1 MDYLRKVYQLNI
13 SLLGV
18 IPEVWRQ
25 VRVADSDTLA
35 NLHETLQVVM
45 GWTNVHMHM
54 FIKGKEKYGVPDDQ
68 FPDDTRNEQQTRLR
82 QVLKKPGDSLLYI
95 YDFGDAWEH
104 RVVLEEVLPY
114 DLSQPL
120 PACCYGERACPPED
134 VAVRPVMMNF
144 WRRRP
149 TRRILNMTIWSAGSG
164 VISSLICSISTLPM
178 SCCERVNFAWS
189 DAGFS
194 EWWAFA

>member
-1 MDYLRKVYQLNI
+1 MSSTLNMDYLRKVYQLNI

-25 VRVADSDTLA
+25 VRIADSDTLA
-35 NLHETLQVVM
+35 SLHETLQVVM

-54 FIKGKEKYGVPDDQ
+54 FIRDKEKYGVPDDQ
-68 FPDDTRNEQQTRLR
+68 FPDDTRDERQTRLR

-104 RVVLEEVLPY
+104 RVVLEEILPY

-120 PACCYGERACPPED
+120 PACCHGERACPPED
-134 VAVRPVMMNF
+134 VGGPPGYDEFLEATADPSHPEHDYMVRWIGGEFHPDLFDINLTNELLREHQLRMV
-144 WRRRP
+144 
-149 TRRILNMTIWSAGSG
+149 
-164 VISSLICSISTLPM
+164 
-178 SCCERVNFAWS
+178 
-189 DAGFS
+189 
-194 EWWAFA
+194 

>member
-18 IPEVWRQ
+18 VPEVWRQ

-35 NLHETLQVVM
+35 SLHETLQVAM
-45 GWTNVHMHM
+45 GWTNIHMHM
-54 FIKGKEKYGVPDDQ
+54 FIKGQEKYGVPDDQ
-68 FPDDTRNEQQTRLR
+68 FPDDTHNEQQVRLR

-114 DLSQPL
+114 DLSQRL
-120 PACCYGERACPPED
+120 PTCSGGARACPPED
-134 VAVRPVMMNF
+134 VGGPPGYDEFLEAIVDRSHPEHDYMVR
-144 WRRRP
+144 W
-149 TRRILNMTIWSAGSG
+149 IGG
-164 VISSLICSISTLPM
+164 
-178 SCCERVNFAWS
+178 E
-189 DAGFS
+189 FS
-194 EWWAFA
+194 PELFDINLTNQLLRENHLHIV

>member
-104 RVVLEEVLPY
+104 RVVLEEILPY

-134 VAVRPVMMNF
+134 VGGPPGYDEFLEATADPSHPEHDYMVRWIGGEFFPDLFDIDLTNELLRESQLRMV
-144 WRRRP
+144 
-149 TRRILNMTIWSAGSG
+149 
-164 VISSLICSISTLPM
+164 
-178 SCCERVNFAWS
+178 
-189 DAGFS
+189 
-194 EWWAFA
+194 